1 MTFFSLFF
9 FIFYFHYLNFKKTLI
24 VNPVREALDYYRKL
38 NEASRRNL
46 EQPAS
51 PTPAAATPVSSAH
64 DIQEKESSPPAAS
77 ADQQYST
84 TISNSIEDERKNSL
98 QQMDHPIIVGAA
110 PSTPISRERYY
121 YNTKREGGGALFLQG
136 EIFFNCITQPSSDV
150 TTWLFFVLFPRQQ
163 CCRTLRDNRERE
175 ELGRIPRRVS
185 FFFFHVK
192 SQSDIGKRKSFCV

>member
-1 MTFFSLFF
+1 MVYTKRFRRGYYTPESRRRRRRPTPPTHHPLETCRRERPRQHRFIQHTHTQQRGQCTLVTVSATPTLVYSENASIF
-9 FIFYFHYLNFKKTLI
+9 FIQEEKGDGWL
-24 VNPVREALDYYRKL
+24 V
-38 NEASRRNL
+38 
-46 EQPAS
+46 
-51 PTPAAATPVSSAH
+51 
-64 DIQEKESSPPAAS
+64 QEK
-77 ADQQYST
+77 
-84 TISNSIEDERKNSL
+84 
-98 QQMDHPIIVGAA
+98 
-110 PSTPISRERYY
+110 
-121 YNTKREGGGALFLQG
+121 KRRGGALFLQG